1 LDYQK
6 SGLLEKSQVSNN
18 KNLNYKI
25 CVNKSYKLFILGT
38 IKDYYLSQ
46 AIYNGHIKI
55 FWCSST
61 SWVFS
66 MLPEPLNDPD
76 VV

>member
-1 LDYQK
+1 M
-6 SGLLEKSQVSNN
+6 SHE
-18 KNLNYKI
+18 
-25 CVNKSYKLFILGT
+25 NKSYKLFILGT